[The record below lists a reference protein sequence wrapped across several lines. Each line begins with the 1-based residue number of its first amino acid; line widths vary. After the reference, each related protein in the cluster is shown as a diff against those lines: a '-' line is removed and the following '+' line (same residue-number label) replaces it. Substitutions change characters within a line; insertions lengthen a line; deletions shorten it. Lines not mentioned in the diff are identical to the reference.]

1 MVNRSYLSDQC
12 RSWLRTSRQTLM
24 LRPVLSFISVLV
36 CGLFELTV
44 KQICAVF
51 LLFVGDEIIN
61 QGRDGILLTATFLWL
76 SGRGFPCHMSWSFL
90 CFSDLRWEVVIHF
103 VDIDRSVDHH
113 CFNLEDLKSFLFDR
127 CTMYY

>member
-1 MVNRSYLSDQC
+1 
-12 RSWLRTSRQTLM
+12 M

-61 QGRDGILLTATFLWL
+61 QGRDGILLTATFL
-76 SGRGFPCHMSWSFL
+76 
-90 CFSDLRWEVVIHF
+90 
-103 VDIDRSVDHH
+103 
-113 CFNLEDLKSFLFDR
+113 
-127 CTMYY
+127 